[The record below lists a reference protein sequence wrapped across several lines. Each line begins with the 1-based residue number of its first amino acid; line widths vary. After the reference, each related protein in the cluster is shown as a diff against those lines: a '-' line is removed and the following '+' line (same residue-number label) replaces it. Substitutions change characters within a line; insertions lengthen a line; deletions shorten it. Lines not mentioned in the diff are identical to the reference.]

1 MKNEL
6 FFAPLQYR
14 YSLLSDKNMTIGLLF
29 YEKNTGNISFFEA
42 AEEIKNLTHYYPK
55 LNIKGLNAYYEL
67 IQDKIKQNP
76 PLPHWEKADFQA
88 YIYRNI
94 LRLDDTALQ
103 FESVASIK
111 NEVRKKEQYLH
122 SFLPLTYPN
131 THKSHSK
138 KREILTKFDVLNS
151 TYSTSQVPST
161 IRNEVTI
168 LENNSFFKFN
178 RVWKSGTKW
187 HFLLAMDFENQNIQE
202 IVYKLKKI
210 LMDFSFKAD
219 YQVDVWANVSENVD
233 KKEEYLNL
241 LNQKFSY
248 SQIQVYFPEQWVE
261 YVKGIYAN
269 KVAYNYA

>member
-6 FFAPLQYR
+6 FCAPLQYR

-76 PLPHWEKADFQA
+76 PLPNWEKADFQA

-103 FESVASIK
+103 FEVVASIK
-111 NEVRKKEQYLH
+111 NEARKKEQYLH

-131 THKSHSK
+131 TYKSHSK
-138 KREILTKFDVLNS
+138 KREILTKFDVLIS

-168 LENNSFFKFN
+168 LENNSFFKFD
-178 RVWKSGTKW
+178 RVWNRGAKW
-187 HFLLAMDFENQNIQE
+187 HFLIVMDWGSQNIKE
-202 IVYKLKKI
+202 IVYKLEKN
-210 LMDFSFKAD
+210 LMDFPFKPD
-219 YQVDVWANVSENVD
+219 YQVDVWANMAENMD
-233 KKEEYLNL
+233 KKEEYLNIL
-241 LNQKFSY
+241 KQKFSY
-248 SQIQVYFPEQWVE
+248 NQIQIYFPEQWVE
-261 YVKGIYAN
+261 YAKGIYVN
-269 KVAYNYA
+269 KTSYTYS